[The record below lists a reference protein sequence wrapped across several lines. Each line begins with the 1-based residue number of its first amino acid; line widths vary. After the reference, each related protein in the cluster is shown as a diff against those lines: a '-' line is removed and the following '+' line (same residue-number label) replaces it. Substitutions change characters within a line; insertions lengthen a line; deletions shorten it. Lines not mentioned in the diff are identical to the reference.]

1 MCYICERESVF
12 EIYGKCVDNLAKREK
27 EIPSLRK
34 LVDLDYI
41 HSSIY
46 FKEYTP
52 EQVDY
57 LEAKWS
63 LSLITRY
70 RYKTNIFQIGKDTI
84 CDKHKELARKL
95 IERNIIVTKVGE
107 AFQIRHTDFL

>member
-12 EIYGKCVDNLAKREK
+12 EIYGKCVDSLAKREK
-27 EIPSLRK
+27 ENPGLQK

-41 HSSIY
+41 HSSINY
-46 FKEYTP
+46 KEYTP

-63 LSLITRY
+63 LSLVTRF
-70 RYKTNIFQIGKDTI
+70 RFRSNLFQRKTDTV
-84 CDKHKELARKL
+84 CDKHKNLAKKL
-95 IERNIIVTKVGE
+95 IDRNIIVVKNGE
-107 AFQIRHTDFL
+107 AFEIKNSDFL

>member
-12 EIYGKCVDNLAKREK
+12 VVYGKCVDSLAKREK
-27 EIPSLRK
+27 ENPGLRK

-46 FKEYTP
+46 YKEYTD

-63 LSLITRY
+63 LSLITRFRY
-70 RYKTNIFQIGKDTI
+70 RTNLFQMKTDTI
-84 CDKHKELARKL
+84 CDKHKDLAKKL
-95 IERNIIVTKVGE
+95 IERNIIVVKNGE
-107 AFQIRHTDFL
+107 AFQIRDISFL